1 MTLSDERGALMF
13 SDLYPLV
20 HTFAPE
26 LIGVCFILILLVP
39 VLLAMRIDL
48 NADDLNQFESD

>member
-1 MTLSDERGALMF
+1 MF
-13 SDLYPLV
+13 SDLHSLV
-20 HTFAPE
+20 HTFASE

>member
-13 SDLYPLV
+13 SDLYSLV

-26 LIGVCFILILLVP
+26 WIGVWFIFILLVP